1 MVGQQPPLVST
12 AFACCLLAAFSQAIY
27 ATEPQTP
34 ALAQPQP
41 SKPSLPANPS
51 GSTPNPGQSGQPGKN
66 LGQLPTKTPMG
77 PEFENVRNALN
88 ALTPEQLQR
97 FQQNFLRW
105 SNLSPEEKKLL
116 RERDTLQRQKMM
128 TEAQNSLAKTGL
140 QLSEEQKTQFFKR
153 YGEER
158 RKIEEGIRQ
167 EMETVR
173 KPRVESLIQQLKSEF
188 SVQPESGKTP

>member
-1 MVGQQPPLVST
+1 
-12 AFACCLLAAFSQAIY
+12 
-27 ATEPQTP
+27 
-34 ALAQPQP
+34 
-41 SKPSLPANPS
+41 
-51 GSTPNPGQSGQPGKN
+51 
-66 LGQLPTKTPMG
+66 MG